1 MLMPK
6 LYELFLIGVQA
17 LSYMVLGISF
27 LSILIL
33 AKTRN
38 LSLFWIAIVG
48 FISFYFLQT
57 INLIIG
63 SYNV

>member
-48 FISFYFLQT
+48 LVSFYFLQT